1 MLKTAVITI
10 GISALG
16 TGAFAVEMPKYDRK
30 IERAA
35 IVQVA
40 RKMGALRQTLLH
52 PAVIVDRSGVTPF
65 DMQTTSGIFTQPN
78 EPRFG
83 TLQAPKY
90 YFILAGSYNP

>member
-1 MLKTAVITI
+1 MAGRCLLATAPSLQI
-10 GISALG
+10 
-16 TGAFAVEMPKYDRK
+16 
-30 IERAA
+30 
-35 IVQVA
+35 
-40 RKMGALRQTLLH
+40 LRLNLQTLLH